1 MSRKSIRLK
10 RKIQV
15 EKQPEQEEKNL
26 EGVQV
31 ALSKAVSRELKHSI
45 LSIFLVVIVILSS
58 SFAIFTSIQKSE
70 NYNSITVGILKVDFL
85 QDTVNTLNLNG
96 AYPVPDVNGLEAEG
110 YSFKISNTG
119 NLNAQYKIRIVDDTE
134 MISEDE
140 CSSNQLDKSKIKV
153 SINDGTPFLLDSK
166 SSSDYVVELASIA
179 PGNMKEYIIKIWI
192 DENAGN
198 EVLGKHYHGK
208 IVVDSVNL
216 STPDE
221 TV

>member
-70 NYNSITVGILKVDFL
+70 NYNSITVGILKIDFS
-85 QDTVNTLNLNG
+85 QDTANTLNLNG
-96 AYPVPDVNGLEAEG
+96 AYPIPDVNGLETEG

-134 MISEDE
+134 MINEDE
-140 CSSNQLDKSKIKV
+140 CASNLLDKSKIKV
-153 SINDGTPFLLDSK
+153 SINDGTPFILDSK

-179 PGNMKEYIIKIWI
+179 PGNIKEYTIKIWI
-192 DENAGN
+192 DEDAGN
-198 EVLGKHYHGK
+198 EVLGRHYHGK
-208 IVVDSVNL
+208 IIVDSVNL
-216 STPDE
+216 STQDE

>member
-15 EKQPEQEEKNL
+15 EKQPEKEEKNL

-70 NYNSITVGILKVDFL
+70 NYNSITVGILKIDFS
-85 QDTVNTLNLNG
+85 QETANTLSLNG
-96 AYPVPDVNGLEAEG
+96 AYPIPDENGLEAEG
-110 YSFKISNTG
+110 YSFTISNTG
-119 NLNAQYKIRIVDDTE
+119 NLNAGYKIKIVDDTE
-134 MISEDE
+134 MISEDG
-140 CSSNQLDKSKIKV
+140 CASNLLDKANIKV
-153 SINDGTPFLLDSK
+153 SINNQDPFLLGSK
-166 SSSDYVVELASIA
+166 SGEEYVVVNGSIA
-179 PGNMKEYIIKIWI
+179 PANTHNYTIKIWI
-192 DENAGN
+192 DEKSGN

-216 STPDE
+216 STQDE

>member
-15 EKQPEQEEKNL
+15 EKEPEKEEKNL

-58 SFAIFTSIQKSE
+58 SFAIFTSIQKGE
-70 NYNSITVGILKVDFL
+70 NYNSITVGILKIDFS
-85 QDTVNTLNLNG
+85 QDTANTLNLNG
-96 AYPVPDVNGLEAEG
+96 AYPTPDVNGLETEG

-119 NLNAQYKIRIVDDTE
+119 NLNAQYKIRIVDDME
-134 MISEDE
+134 IISEDG
-140 CSSNQLDKSKIKV
+140 CASNLLDKSKIKV
-153 SINDGTPFLLDSK
+153 SINGGVPFLLDSK
-166 SSSDYVVELASIA
+166 SSSDYVVELSTIA
-179 PGNMKEYIIKIWI
+179 PNNYKDYTIKIWI

-208 IVVDSVNL
+208 IIVDSVNL
-216 STPDE
+216 STQDE

>member
-15 EKQPEQEEKNL
+15 EKEPEKEEKNL

-31 ALSKAVSRELKHSI
+31 ALSKAVSREVKHSI

-70 NYNSITVGILKVDFL
+70 NYNSITVGILKIDFS
-85 QDTVNTLNLNG
+85 QDTANTLNLNG
-96 AYPVPDVNGLEAEG
+96 AYPTPDVNGLETEG

-134 MISEDE
+134 MIHEDG
-140 CSSNQLDKSKIKV
+140 CASNLLDKSKIKV
-153 SINDGTPFLLDSK
+153 SINDGAPFLLDSK
-166 SSSDYVVELASIA
+166 ATSDYVVELATLA
-179 PGNMKEYIIKIWI
+179 PSNYKDYTVKIWI

-208 IVVDSVNL
+208 IIVDSVNL
-216 STPDE
+216 STQDE

>member
-85 QDTVNTLNLNG
+85 QDTINTLNLNG
-96 AYPVPDVNGLEAEG
+96 AYPIPDVNGLETEG

-140 CSSNQLDKSKIKV
+140 CSSNQLDKSEIKV

-166 SSSDYVVELASIA
+166 SSSDYVVELASLA
-179 PGNMKEYIIKIWI
+179 PGNMKEYTIKIWI

-198 EVLGKHYHGK
+198 KVLGKHYHGK

-216 STPDE
+216 STQDE

>member
-15 EKQPEQEEKNL
+15 EKQPEKEEKNL

-58 SFAIFTSIQKSE
+58 SFAIFTSIQKGE
-70 NYNSITVGILKVDFL
+70 NYNSITVGILKIDFS
-85 QDTVNTLNLNG
+85 QDTANTLNLNG
-96 AYPVPDVNGLEAEG
+96 AYPTPDVTGLETEG

-134 MISEDE
+134 MISEDG
-140 CSSNQLDKSKIKV
+140 CASNLLDKAKIKV
-153 SINDGTPFLLDSK
+153 SINDGIPFLLDSK
-166 SSSDYVVELASIA
+166 SSSDYVVELSTIA
-179 PGNMKEYIIKIWI
+179 PNNYKDYTIKIWI

-208 IVVDSVNL
+208 IIVESVNL
-216 STPDE
+216 STQDE